1 METVTPTDGAPGADG
16 GATGAGNTGDHGGTL
31 LTKPDAAPAPGGDGG
46 QPPAAGT
53 TPEPGK
59 EGAADGGNTPPDPL
73 ALVPENGEGYS
84 LGFKEGTEVD
94 VELEKGFRAAAHEMG
109 LNQGQAAKLAGLY
122 EVHAKQTAE
131 AQAVAMQKTVQGWEA
146 EITASPTFEADKGH
160 AQRALQQFGS
170 PELTDLL
177 NESFL
182 GSHPQVFRLMTNVGK
197 ALAEPELKG
206 KGGAPGDGAMSTE
219 AYLKQQLNYKG

>member
-1 METVTPTDGAPGADG
+1 METATPTTSVPGADG
-16 GATGAGNTGDHGGTL
+16 GQGGAGDNGGTL

-53 TPEPGK
+53 TPEAGK

-73 ALVPENGEGYS
+73 TLVPENADGYT

-122 EVHAKQTAE
+122 EAHTKQAGE

-146 EITASPTFEADKGH
+146 EITASPTFTADEGH
-160 AQRALQQFGS
+160 AKRALQQFGS

-197 ALAEPELKG
+197 ALAEPTLKG
-206 KGGAPGDGAMSTE
+206 KGGAVGDGAMSTA
-219 AYLKQQLNYKG
+219 AYLKQQFDKNKG

>member
-1 METVTPTDGAPGADG
+1 METVTPTAGAPGADG
-16 GATGAGNTGDHGGTL
+16 GQSGAGENGGTL

-73 ALVPENGEGYS
+73 TLVPENAEGYS
-84 LGFKEGTEVD
+84 LGFTEGTEVD
-94 VELEKGFRAAAHEMG
+94 VELEKGFRAAAHELG

-122 EVHAKQTAE
+122 EAHHKQTAE
-131 AQAVAMQKTVQGWEA
+131 AQATAMHKTVQGWEA
-146 EITASPTFEADKGH
+146 EITASPTFAADKGH
-160 AQRALQQFGS
+160 AQRAIQQYGG
-170 PELTDLL
+170 PELTELMDSSLI
-177 NESFL
+177 
-182 GSHPQVFRLMTNVGK
+182 GSHPVFFRFMATVGK

-206 KGGAPGDGAMSTE
+206 KGGNGATVDAANVLYPDMP
-219 AYLKQQLNYKG
+219 K